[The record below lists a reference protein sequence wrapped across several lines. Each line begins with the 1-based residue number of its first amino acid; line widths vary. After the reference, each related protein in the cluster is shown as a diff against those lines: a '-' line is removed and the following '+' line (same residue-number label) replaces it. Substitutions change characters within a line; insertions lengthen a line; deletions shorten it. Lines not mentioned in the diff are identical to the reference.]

1 MTQAAPLFKIST
13 TDLAPSSRKYAIR
26 DYLEEMMRVEVAPL
40 VTDAFIHYSA
50 NLRVVPGA
58 AWGEAYTSAGT
69 TRRLT
74 TLLSDGQDDL
84 MLITAQMP
92 ITVQPRT
99 GPEFVVPPGDTVLS
113 SQGREILMAFQGTG
127 YAYCLRVSRRGV
139 SQMVPR
145 LSSAPVMNL
154 PRQTPLLSLLWNYT
168 RLLAP
173 EPLAGENAQLM
184 AGRQLQEMVA
194 LLVGGTPELMDAN
207 ASGTLAAARLK
218 IARADI
224 EAHLD
229 DANLSLEAVAARQ
242 KVSPRYLQ
250 RLFAREGQSFSSVLR
265 RARLD
270 RARAMLENP
279 HNAGRSILS
288 IALECGF
295 AEASAMNRAFR
306 QHYGAK
312 PSELRWRP

>member
-1 MTQAAPLFKIST
+1 
-13 TDLAPSSRKYAIR
+13 
-26 DYLEEMMRVEVAPL
+26 MMRVEVAPL

-69 TRRLT
+69 TRRST

-242 KVSPRYLQ
+242 KVSPATCSGYSPAKVNPFPACCGAPVWIERAPCWKIRTMPGVRY
-250 RLFAREGQSFSSVLR
+250 FQSPS
-265 RARLD
+265 
-270 RARAMLENP
+270 
-279 HNAGRSILS
+279 NA
-288 IALECGF
+288 ALP
-295 AEASAMNRAFR
+295 
-306 QHYGAK
+306 K
-312 PSELRWRP
+312 PPP